1 MTIPTNTE
9 SKNVKIEGDKKTSQ
23 TESNKKE
30 GQKQK
35 SILQQLLPLIKD
47 GKKKRCVTYLEI
59 SKYITSNSTD
69 DLDEA
74 VSIFNDL
81 GIDIVG
87 DSAEYT
93 ALNAKSKPNSSEA
106 NSEDPVKSY
115 MRDIGKVSL
124 LTREDETE
132 IAKQIERGA
141 EMMLNALL
149 NTPIAMNY
157 ILQIYDDFTNDK
169 LLLREIIDID
179 AMYSTD
185 YTENEIEKNIDE
197 KNKATSHTLQ
207 SRIEEAKKDKDIDID
222 EDGIYDE
229 IMDFEEETT
238 ISFTA
243 MERAIAPKMTSIL
256 HDISNISLKILKIH
270 REQLNNASAV
280 IDKEKYKKLRNELT
294 EKVKNIKIHQNVVG
308 EMLSRLYNLNKLL
321 IEKESALLKIVDKCK
336 VPRKDFMEIYKTSI
350 INEDWFVNL
359 TKKAQSSKNRGLNLL
374 ITEHKD
380 SLLTLQ
386 KEINLLVRKQIL
398 MDLEK
403 FRELV
408 RIVQEGDTIMMKSK
422 EQMIKANLR
431 LVVSVAKRY
440 TNRGLQFSD
449 LIQEGNIGLIKAVDK
464 FEYRKGYKFSTYAMW
479 WIRQA
484 ISRSIADYGR
494 TIRVPVHM
502 IETINK
508 VIKTARGLQKEKRR
522 EPTIK
527 ELAETLNMSE
537 EKINKVLKI
546 AKEPSSFDAP
556 IGDEEDGTTI
566 GENIHDSNIASPLD
580 NMIQLNLKEIV
591 SNLLSSIPSRF
602 DRVLRMRFG
611 VGLTTDHT
619 LEEVGQKF
627 AVTRERIRQIEA
639 KALRML
645 RHPTRSKPLKAYLN
659 QYKNNRDNE
668 EGGGDEG

>member
-1 MTIPTNTE
+1 M
-9 SKNVKIEGDKKTSQ
+9 
-23 TESNKKE
+23 
-30 GQKQK
+30 
-35 SILQQLLPLIKD
+35 
-47 GKKKRCVTYLEI
+47 
-59 SKYITSNSTD
+59 
-69 DLDEA
+69 
-74 VSIFNDL
+74 
-81 GIDIVG
+81 
-87 DSAEYT
+87 
-93 ALNAKSKPNSSEA
+93 
-106 NSEDPVKSY
+106 
-115 MRDIGKVSL
+115 
-124 LTREDETE
+124 
-132 IAKQIERGA
+132 
-141 EMMLNALL
+141 
-149 NTPIAMNY
+149 
-157 ILQIYDDFTNDK
+157 
-169 LLLREIIDID
+169 
-179 AMYSTD
+179 
-185 YTENEIEKNIDE
+185 
-197 KNKATSHTLQ
+197 
-207 SRIEEAKKDKDIDID
+207 
-222 EDGIYDE
+222 
-229 IMDFEEETT
+229 
-238 ISFTA
+238 
-243 MERAIAPKMTSIL
+243 
-256 HDISNISLKILKIH
+256 
-270 REQLNNASAV
+270 
-280 IDKEKYKKLRNELT
+280 
-294 EKVKNIKIHQNVVG
+294 
-308 EMLSRLYNLNKLL
+308 
-321 IEKESALLKIVDKCK
+321 
-336 VPRKDFMEIYKTSI
+336 
-350 INEDWFVNL
+350 
-359 TKKAQSSKNRGLNLL
+359 
-374 ITEHKD
+374 
-380 SLLTLQ
+380 Q